1 MQQHE
6 KILKY
11 LLDIESIIHELEQ
24 IVDHH
29 SYLIKNT
36 VGRTIYFFII
46 FSVVVFLTFSS
57 TRCTK

>member
-29 SYLIKNT
+29 GYFIKNAF
-36 VGRTIYFFII
+36 VRII
-46 FSVVVFLTFSS
+46 
-57 TRCTK
+57 